1 MDKLEKPNSVV
12 TFLNQP
18 KMLEF
23 EAQASFNERRLSLI
37 PHVEKYLLNNENFR
51 NKKIEVTFIHDG
63 QSSLVCVV
71 ETMEEKMI
79 FKVALSNTHSFGE
92 ALFLK
97 TWEQAGVKVPQV
109 FEDGL
114 LDGQPY
120 ILMEYIDAPLLGQ
133 AYSPEEMISKGV
145 YEEMGRTLRLMH
157 TPKASGFGR
166 VVDDRAE
173 FKTFSEWLQGEDMNK
188 RVDYVLEHDLL
199 PGRQEQI
206 ALAFKILNDYIGG
219 SNESS
224 YCHDDFGGNIFA
236 TSPITVFDP
245 NSRFN
250 NGYLDVGRTIINH
263 VAQGKFPKG
272 FVEAYFEDIKCD
284 EKVLQAS
291 VLLNAVMKLPYQHKK
306 ERWDIIK
313 NIQEHL
319 AENEHLLSL

>member
-1 MDKLEKPNSVV
+1 MDKLEKPNSTV

-23 EAQASFNERRLSLI
+23 KAQASFNERRLSLI
-37 PHVEKYLLNNENFR
+37 PHVEKYLLNNEKFS
-51 NKKIEVTFIHDG
+51 NKKIEVTFIHEG

-71 ETMEEKMI
+71 ETGEKKLI

-97 TWEQAGVKVPQV
+97 TWEGVGVKVPHV

-120 ILMEYIDAPLLGQ
+120 TLMEYIDAPLLGQ
-133 AYSPEEMISKGV
+133 AYSDEEMISKGI
-145 YEEMGRTLRLMH
+145 YKEMGRTLRLMH
-157 TPKASGFGR
+157 APKASGFGR
-166 VVDDRAE
+166 VIDDQAE
-173 FKTFSEWLQGEDMNK
+173 FKTFSEWLQGEDMRE
-188 RVDYVLEHDLL
+188 RVNYVLEHDLL
-199 PGRQEQI
+199 AGGQEQVP
-206 ALAFKILNDYIGG
+206 LAFKILADYVGD
-219 SNESS
+219 SSESS

-250 NGYLDVGRTIINH
+250 DGYLDVGRTIINH
-263 VAQGKFPKG
+263 VAQGKFPEG
-272 FVEAYFEDIKCD
+272 FVEAYFEDSKCN
-284 EKVLQAS
+284 ERVLQAS

-313 NIQEHL
+313 NIQEYL
-319 AENEHLLSL
+319 VENRHLL